1 MSENTETTQDAAPAP
16 ESNAAPQPQPQPQ
29 AVDPFTILFNAVEI
43 ANRRGA
49 YSLRESGVISRA
61 LDVVRQATTAGAPA
75 PAAPAAPE
83 SAEPAT
89 TEVSEEPSIES
100 S

>member
-1 MSENTETTQDAAPAP
+1 MSEKNETAQDTAPAP
-16 ESNAAPQPQPQPQ
+16 ENTTPSAAPPQ

-61 LDVVRQATTAGAPA
+61 LDVVRQATGAPR
-75 PAAPAAPE
+75 AAAAVAQE
-83 SAEPAT
+83 SAETAT
-89 TEVSEEPSIES
+89 TEVSDEPSIES
-100 S
+100 SS

>member
-1 MSENTETTQDAAPAP
+1 MSENEKPQDTDTET
-16 ESNAAPQPQPQPQ
+16 EPQQQMQ
-29 AVDPFTILFNAVEI
+29 QSVDPFTVLFNAVEI

-61 LDVVRQATTAGAPA
+61 LDIVRSMQVQ
-75 PAAPAAPE
+75 
-83 SAEPAT
+83 PAT
-89 TEVSEEPSIES
+89 DQVSDTPATAEEKPGEPTIEAS

>member
-1 MSENTETTQDAAPAP
+1 MSEKEKTPQEETAPTTEGSEQTPAT
-16 ESNAAPQPQPQPQ
+16 APQQQS
-29 AVDPFTILFNAVEI
+29 VDPFTVLFNAVEI

-61 LDVVRQATTAGAPA
+61 LDIVRSSVQIQ
-75 PAAPAAPE
+75 PAADQV
-83 SAEPAT
+83 SDTPAT
-89 TEVSEEPSIES
+89 VEEKKEEPTIEAS

>member
-1 MSENTETTQDAAPAP
+1 MSENENKPQEETTPATEGSEQTPAPAP
-16 ESNAAPQPQPQPQ
+16 PQQS
-29 AVDPFTILFNAVEI
+29 VDPFTVLFNAVEI

-61 LDVVRQATTAGAPA
+61 LDIVRSSVQIQPTTDQV
-75 PAAPAAPE
+75 
-83 SAEPAT
+83 SDTPAT
-89 TEVSEEPSIES
+89 VEDKKEEPTIEAS

>member
-1 MSENTETTQDAAPAP
+1 MSENDKAAQDTPAP
-16 ESNAAPQPQPQPQ
+16 DTEQNIAPQS
-29 AVDPFTILFNAVEI
+29 VDPFTVLFNAVEI

-61 LDVVRQATTAGAPA
+61 LDIVRSSVQVQ
-75 PAAPAAPE
+75 PAAEPVSDTPS
-83 SAEPAT
+83 SAEK
-89 TEVSEEPSIES
+89 TEDPSIEAS

>member
-1 MSENTETTQDAAPAP
+1 MSENNETAQDTAPAP
-16 ESNAAPQPQPQPQ
+16 ENTTPPAAPPQ

-61 LDVVRQATTAGAPA
+61 LDVVRQATGAPR
-75 PAAPAAPE
+75 AAAAAVAQE
-83 SAEPAT
+83 STETAT
-89 TEVSEEPSIES
+89 TEVSDEPSIES
-100 S
+100 SS

>member
-1 MSENTETTQDAAPAP
+1 MSDNEKKPQEETAPATEGSEQAAPA
-16 ESNAAPQPQPQPQ
+16 AAPPQN
-29 AVDPFTILFNAVEI
+29 VDPFTVLFNAVEI

-61 LDVVRQATTAGAPA
+61 LDIVRSSVQIQ
-75 PAAPAAPE
+75 
-83 SAEPAT
+83 PAT
-89 TEVSEEPSIES
+89 DQVSDTPATVEEKKEEPTIEAS